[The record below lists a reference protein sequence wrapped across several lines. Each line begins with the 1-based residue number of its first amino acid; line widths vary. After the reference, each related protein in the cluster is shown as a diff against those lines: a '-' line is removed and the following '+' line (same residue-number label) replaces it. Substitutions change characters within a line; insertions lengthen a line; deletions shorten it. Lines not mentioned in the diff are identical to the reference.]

1 MSKRKRVSLA
11 FTVAAVIPRLAFAA
25 ASAGGGGMPYS
36 TGLNTFKTSV
46 TGEIAGILI
55 VIAVVCGV
63 GLWIAGGQLDG
74 LMHTIA
80 KVVIGGCIVGGV
92 LAFAAAVGMGGAII

>member
-1 MSKRKRVSLA
+1 MSKRKTTLLLSAALSIAPHLA
-11 FTVAAVIPRLAFAA
+11 RAVTAG
-25 ASAGGGGMPYS
+25 GGGGMPYS
-36 TGLNTFKTSV
+36 AGLNTFKTSV

-55 VIAVVCGV
+55 VIAIVAGV

-92 LAFAAAVGMGGAII
+92 VAFAAAVGMGGAII